1 MSMDN
6 FSGSIN
12 KVLEAEAGMG
22 FTYGAEPKGI
32 LLSGQNV
39 RIGFKDMYGNGVT
52 VESNSRS
59 AVVMMPIVVNEV
71 VQVTGVN
78 GAGKNA
84 YLLF

>member
-12 KVLEAEAGMG
+12 KVLEAEVGMG

-71 VQVTGVN
+71 VQVTGV